1 MATPTRRKPMNDID
15 DNKIPFTEH
24 LEELRKRLIHSV
36 IAIAVCSCGAYAFKE
51 KLFSILTWPLIKV
64 MPPNGKLIYTG
75 LPEAFFTYLKVSLL
89 AGLFIAAPV
98 LAYEF
103 WMFVA
108 PGLYKKERILLGPF
122 IFLTLLFFVGGAL
135 FGYYLVLPF
144 GYKFF
149 IGFSSDTIQV
159 MPSMKEYL
167 GLTSQMLLAF
177 GLIFELPVV
186 ITCMAALGM
195 VSVEFL
201 TKNRKYAIV
210 IAFIAGGVLTPTP
223 DVICQSL
230 MAGPLI
236 ILYELSIIGARI
248 FGKKKQVDE
257 GEDETVSVD
266 VVPMNKGDAE

>member
-1 MATPTRRKPMNDID
+1 
-15 DNKIPFTEH
+15 
-24 LEELRKRLIHSV
+24 V
-36 IAIAVCSCGAYAFKE
+36 AYAFKE
-51 KLFSILTWPLIKV
+51 KLFDILTRPLISV
-64 MPPNGKLIYTG
+64 MPPNAKLIYTG
-75 LPEAFFTYLKVSLL
+75 LPEAFFTYIKVALL
-89 AGLFIAAPV
+89 TGVLFAIPV

-108 PGLYKKERILLGPF
+108 PGLYKKERMLFGPF
-122 IFLTLLFFVGGAL
+122 ILLTILFFVAGAL

-186 ITCMAALGM
+186 ITCLSAIGL
-195 VSVEFL
+195 VSVDFL
-201 TKNRKYAIV
+201 KKSRKYAVV
-210 IAFIAGGVLTPTP
+210 IAFIAGGILTPTP

-236 ILYELSIIGARI
+236 LLYEVSIIGARI
-248 FGKKKQVDE
+248 FGRKKEEEIEAEAVEENESTALETTKS
-257 GEDETVSVD
+257 GE
-266 VVPMNKGDAE
+266 